1 MFQVRQVPLV
11 LILLLA
17 VAHGLAY
24 VFVVP
29 IWQAPDE
36 PMLYEYAALSAELGR
51 VPRAEDHSTALELRL
66 AASLSRQ
73 NFWRYTIGRVPVT
86 PPRTMAEV
94 LALYP
99 MPRQVDGDPPL
110 YFALAALPLRLTWG
124 WSPERQVR
132 LLRLLNALLLPGLVA
147 CAYGAARE
155 ACPDDGRRTTDD
167 RPTTNEQRLP
177 TTANHQRPTTND
189 RRPTRDG
196 GGDRSGHGCAALHV
210 LGARDTD
217 CDSHFSLLT
226 SHFSRDIPLAVAA
239 LVACQPMLAVIGA
252 SLSNDGLANLLG
264 AALCWVIL
272 RLLRVGASLRSLA
285 LVAILL
291 ILGLLTKRTMLPY
304 VPLLALLGVGW
315 ALRRPTPRD
324 HSGQPTGDRRFATI
338 QGSPRATDASLLLRA
353 AHGRPT
359 TEDRH
364 VLGVRSR
371 PLVARPSS
379 VALVVAIVL
388 IVWTSRQFDY
398 QSAAVWTRFGVW
410 TPPVRAWPS
419 QPASGAA
426 LRLTGGELD
435 LQPLPA
441 VGGDVLRGRAVR
453 YSARVWSDVAARGR
467 LIVFDGVQRR
477 EWPFEVHGA
486 SVPEATLLIPPVGR
500 GAWFGIAADS
510 GWFYADEFQATGA
523 GIPNNLLVNGGL
535 DLPSLRPGS
544 PLWPVARY
552 LRLPDVAW
560 ALGSGHI
567 VGALP
572 YGGDW
577 LKLFFASFWGHFGW
591 MDVSFVLGSP
601 WLPLL
606 ALICL
611 AGALGT
617 LRWLLWRWGHP
628 RQRRQL
634 WALLLLL
641 SIAVALPV
649 INAYAMPRGQALQQ
663 GRYLFPE
670 LVAFALVL
678 VVGQSALLPA
688 GWRRAWLRLWLCFW
702 LAFAL
707 AALLRLLAFYA

>member
-1 MFQVRQVPLV
+1 MV

-17 VAHGLAY
+17 LAHGLAY

-51 VPRAEDHSTALELRL
+51 IPRAEDHSPALEQRL

-73 NFWRYTIGRVPVT
+73 SFWRYTIRRAPAT

-94 LALYP
+94 QALYP

-110 YFALAALPLRLTWG
+110 YFALAALPLRLTAG

-132 LLRLLNALLLPGLVA
+132 LLRLLNALLLPALAA

-155 ACPDDGRRTTDD
+155 VCDDRRPTTTDD
-167 RPTTNEQRLP
+167 R
-177 TTANHQRPTTND
+177 RPTTDDQPSTND
-189 RRPTRDG
+189 DRPFAITQGRRPTMDG
-196 GGDRSGHGCAALHV
+196 GGGGGHGGAALQV
-210 LGARDTD
+210 LGARNTD
-217 CDSHFSLLT
+217 GGSKFSIRN
-226 SHFSRDIPLAVAA
+226 SQFAIDIPLAVAA
-239 LVACQPMLAVIGA
+239 LVACHPMLAVIGA

-264 AALCWVIL
+264 AALCWAIL
-272 RLLRVGASLRSLA
+272 RLLRVGGSLRGLA
-285 LVAILL
+285 PVAGLL
-291 ILGLLTKRTMLPY
+291 ILGLLTKRTLLPY
-304 VPLLALLGVGW
+304 APLLALLGVGW
-315 ALRRPTPRD
+315 ALRRPTLRRR
-324 HSGQPTGDRRFATI
+324 SGQATDDRR
-338 QGSPRATDASLLLRA
+338 
-353 AHGRPT
+353 
-359 TEDRH
+359 
-364 VLGVRSR
+364 VLGVRSW
-371 PLVARPSS
+371 PLVVRPSA
-379 VALVVAIVL
+379 VALVVTGAVI
-388 IVWTSRQFDY
+388 IWTSQQFDY
-398 QSAAVWTRFGVW
+398 QSAALWTRFGVW
-410 TPPVRAWPS
+410 TPPARAWPS

-453 YSARVWSDVAARGR
+453 YGARVWSDVAARGR
-467 LIVFDGVQRR
+467 LIVFDGVQRH
-477 EWPFEVHGA
+477 EWPFEVRGA
-486 SVPEATLLIPPVGR
+486 SAPEATLLIPSVGR

-510 GWFYADEFQATGA
+510 GWFYADDFRATGA
-523 GIPNNLLVNGGL
+523 GIPNNLLVNGGF

-544 PLWPVARY
+544 PLWPAARY

-560 ALGSGHI
+560 ALASGH
-567 VGALP
+567 VAGVLP

-611 AGALGT
+611 AGVLGT
-617 LRWLLWRWGHP
+617 LRWLLCRWGQP
-628 RQRRQL
+628 WQRRQL

-670 LVAFALVL
+670 LVAVALVL
-678 VVGQSALLPA
+678 ALGQSALLPA
-688 GWRRAWLRLWLCFW
+688 GWRRAWLLLWLCFW
-702 LAFAL
+702 PALAL
-707 AALLRLLAFYA
+707 AALLRLLVFYA

>member
-1 MFQVRQVPLV
+1 MFHVRQVPLA
-11 LILLLA
+11 LIVLLA
-17 VAHGLAY
+17 LAHGLVY

-51 VPRAEDHSTALELRL
+51 VPRAEDHSPALEQRL

-110 YFALAALPLRLTWG
+110 YFALAALPLRLTTG
-124 WSPERQVR
+124 WSPERQAR

-155 ACPDDGRRTTDD
+155 VCRADRRPTLRPGSGQATDDRRPTTNDQRPTTTDHQPPTTDD
-167 RPTTNEQRLP
+167 RPP
-177 TTANHQRPTTND
+177 MM
-189 RRPTRDG
+189 DG
-196 GGDRSGHGCAALHV
+196 GGHGGHGGAATQASV
-210 LGARDTD
+210 VRNTD
-217 CDSHFSLLT
+217 GGSQFSI
-226 SHFSRDIPLAVAA
+226 DIPLAVAA
-239 LVACQPMLAVIGA
+239 LVACHPMLAVISA

-264 AALCWVIL
+264 AALCWAIL
-272 RLLRVGASLRSLA
+272 RLLRVGASLRTLG
-285 LVAILL
+285 LVAVLL
-291 ILGLLTKRTMLPY
+291 ILGLLTKRTLLPY

-315 ALRRPTPRD
+315 ALWRPTLRYYSGQTADDRSLAATRDRRPT
-324 HSGQPTGDRRFATI
+324 SGDRR
-338 QGSPRATDASLLLRA
+338 
-353 AHGRPT
+353 
-359 TEDRH
+359 

-379 VALVVAIVL
+379 AALLVAIVL
-388 IVWTSRQFDY
+388 IIWISRQFDY

-426 LRLTGGELD
+426 LRITAGELD

-441 VGGDVLRGRAVR
+441 VGGDVLRGRAVH

-477 EWPFEVHGA
+477 DWPFEVHGA
-486 SVPEATLLIPPVGR
+486 SAPGATLLVPPVGR

-510 GWFYADEFQATGA
+510 GWFYADDFKAIGV

-535 DLPSLRPGS
+535 DLPSLRSGS
-544 PLWPVARY
+544 PLWLVARY
-552 LRLPDVAW
+552 LRLPDVTW
-560 ALGSGHI
+560 ALASGH
-567 VGALP
+567 VAGALP
-572 YGGDW
+572 YGVDW

-601 WLPLL
+601 WQPLL

-611 AGALGT
+611 ASVLGT

-649 INAYAMPRGQALQQ
+649 INAYAVPRGQALQQ

-670 LVAFALVL
+670 LVAVALVL
-678 VVGQSALLPA
+678 AVGQSALPA
-688 GWRRAWLRLWLCFW
+688 ANWRRAWLPLWLCFW

-707 AALLRLLAFYA
+707 AALLRLLVFYA